1 MRPPQSSAWKL
12 WAVLALAAIMRVV
25 PAVRRP
31 LQVDEAYALH
41 VASLPIA
48 HMLHAIATLD
58 VHPPLFWLVLH
69 PLVVIGVPD
78 LALRLCMAALGVG
91 CVALLAW
98 LVRLWHSDTAAL
110 IAAFCAAVMP
120 SLIFYDITIRMYV
133 LFDCF
138 TLLSFALL
146 SFLCTRDDL
155 SVEQRRAAWWGW
167 TLCTVLLLYTQ
178 YLAFTV
184 IAAQLLYI
192 VLLRRDALV
201 RSLAGT
207 AAACVLWLPQLPIF
221 LQQLPRG
228 GLAFPFYEHHEL
240 SALYEL
246 AGQATIGVQ
255 THGAAYMALWTSL
268 VAWLWFAGAAI
279 IGLPGNR
286 RSLAVWL
293 LVPAAITLVYGLLAH
308 KLLFVD
314 RYYLVFALGLC
325 ALTGIAVQRL
335 GARSVAGAVAGV
347 ALAAMGALY
356 AFDSDY
362 YTADWPGVAGVL
374 KARAQTG
381 DLIVFD
387 QGSPYFA
394 LNRLHALDGHP
405 LILVFRRA
413 DVAHIPK
420 LARPFHRV
428 WLVLFQSGPVDPQ
441 ARILHDLA
449 AVYHPA
455 GYWEYLRR
463 LPAEGASVVLFVR

>member
-1 MRPPQSSAWKL
+1 MGSILYIQEVPPDGGGDTMFANMYLAYESLSEPLRKMLDGLTAIHDSWK
-12 WAVLALAAIMRVV
+12 AHAGRKPGEGSDMQFPRFEHPVV
-25 PAVRRP
+25 R
-31 LQVDEAYALH
+31 
-41 VASLPIA
+41 
-48 HMLHAIATLD
+48 
-58 VHPPLFWLVLH
+58 VHPV
-69 PLVVIGVPD
+69 
-78 LALRLCMAALGVG
+78 
-91 CVALLAW
+91 
-98 LVRLWHSDTAAL
+98 
-110 IAAFCAAVMP
+110 
-120 SLIFYDITIRMYV
+120 
-133 LFDCF
+133 
-138 TLLSFALL
+138 
-146 SFLCTRDDL
+146 TR
-155 SVEQRRAAWWGW
+155 R
-167 TLCTVLLLYTQ
+167 
-178 YLAFTV
+178 
-184 IAAQLLYI
+184 
-192 VLLRRDALV
+192 
-201 RSLAGT
+201 
-207 AAACVLWLPQLPIF
+207 
-221 LQQLPRG
+221 
-228 GLAFPFYEHHEL
+228 
-240 SALYEL
+240 
-246 AGQATIGVQ
+246 
-255 THGAAYMALWTSL
+255 
-268 VAWLWFAGAAI
+268 
-279 IGLPGNR
+279 
-286 RSLAVWL
+286 
-293 LVPAAITLVYGLLAH
+293 

-463 LPAEGASVVLFVR
+463 LPAEGASIVLFVR